1 MRIVTCE
8 AVLDALD
15 VLCLP
20 ALGAFD
26 YVKLHLLT
34 FLEAAEAAGLNGGE
48 MHEDILAVLAADKTV
63 ALGVVKPLHC
73 SCFHVVAL
81 FLFLDVALKLS
92 GFFCRQVT
100 RWVKRRCMYC
110 EGTLKSNAVL
120 LYAKVHRNSYRIRRI
135 VALSR

>member
-1 MRIVTCE
+1 MRIVACE

-26 YVKLHLLT
+26 HVKLNLLT
-34 FLEAAEAAGLNGGE
+34 FLQTAEATSLNGGE
-48 MHEDILAVLAADKTV
+48 MYENILAVLAADETV

-73 SCFHVVAL
+73 SCFHVGAQS
-81 FLFLDVALKLS
+81 FFFDVALKLS

-100 RWVKRRCMYC
+100 RWVKRRCLYC
-110 EGTLKSNAVL
+110 EGTLKSNATK
-120 LYAKVHRNSYRIRRI
+120 LYEKCPKIATYFRVTP
-135 VALSR
+135 V